1 MKDQLEKQQLKNDIS
16 KAFALIN
23 PHLYTVEERI
33 RAQAR
38 AFDPAI
44 EGYISYACNTKGKRI
59 RPALVLLAGGAT
71 GTISSAHVDLA
82 VVMELIHLA
91 SLVHDDIIDGADLR
105 RNQPTANIKWGNSLS
120 VLLGDVLFA
129 HALKLATSLH
139 DNDLSRRIAEAA
151 SDVCSGEILQ
161 TQRRFDLKLTLND
174 YYHIIELKT
183 ASLFAASA
191 ELGAYL
197 CKSEPTTI
205 SALRQFGHKIGT
217 AYQVYDDC
225 LDIAGDERETG
236 KSLGTDFKKGKLTLP
251 ILVAL
256 HRANSEVRNQLHDL
270 LLNSDEAAMLE
281 IAELTRQEGG
291 LEEAANAS
299 VRMINEALECL
310 DVLPESRHRAALENV
325 AHYLL
330 SLVKDTID
338 TSQ

>member
-1 MKDQLEKQQLKNDIS
+1 MKNQLHNQTVGRDITA
-16 KAFALIN
+16 AFALIN

-33 RAQAR
+33 RSQAR

-44 EGYISYACNTKGKRI
+44 EGYIAYACNSKGKRI
-59 RPALVLLAGGAT
+59 RPALALLAGGAT
-71 GTISSAHVDLA
+71 GKISSAHVDLA

-91 SLVHDDIIDGADLR
+91 SLVHDDIMDGAMLR
-105 RNQPTANIKWGNSLS
+105 RSQPTTNAKWGNSLS

-161 TQRRFDLKLTLND
+161 TQRRFDLKLTIAD

-183 ASLFAASA
+183 AALFAASA

-197 CKSEPTTI
+197 SKADPAVIT
-205 SALRQFGHKIGT
+205 ALRTYGHKLGT

-225 LDIAGDERETG
+225 LDIAGSEHASG

-251 ILVAL
+251 VLVSL
-256 HRANSEVRNQLHDL
+256 NRASPRTRDRLHDL
-270 LLNSDEAAMLE
+270 LLQADEPAMREITGITAA
-281 IAELTRQEGG
+281 EGG
-291 LEEAANAS
+291 LDEARMAC
-299 VRMINEALECL
+299 VRLIAEARDAL
-310 DVLPESRHRAALENV
+310 DNMDDTAHVRALRDV
-325 AHYLL
+325 ADYLA
-330 SLVKDTID
+330 SLVGKITDPAD
-338 TSQ
+338 

>member
-1 MKDQLEKQQLKNDIS
+1 MKEQLEKHKVNKDIS

-38 AFDPAI
+38 SFDPAI
-44 EGYISYACNTKGKRI
+44 EGYIAYACNSKGKRI
-59 RPALVLLAGGAT
+59 RPALALLAGGAT

-105 RNQPTANIKWGNSLS
+105 RNQPTANMKWGNSLS

-151 SDVCSGEILQ
+151 SDVCAGEILQ
-161 TQRRFDLKLTLND
+161 TQRRFDLKLTMSD

-183 ASLFAASA
+183 AALFAASA

-197 CKSEPTTI
+197 SKADPSVI
-205 SALRQFGHKIGT
+205 SALRTYGHKIGT

-225 LDIAGDERETG
+225 LDIAGNEDDTG

-251 ILVAL
+251 VLVAL
-256 HRANSEVRNQLHDL
+256 NRSNSAARNHLHEL
-270 LLNSDEAAMLE
+270 LLNSDEAAMQE
-281 IAELTRQEGG
+281 IASITRNEGG
-291 LEEAANAS
+291 LTEAVNACI
-299 VRMINEALECL
+299 RMIDDAVDCLDELPQSPYRTALHDVATYLLNLVEKTIGNEA
-310 DVLPESRHRAALENV
+310 
-325 AHYLL
+325 
-330 SLVKDTID
+330 
-338 TSQ
+338 